1 MTDCQVPMH
10 KMNCVDFQDLLTD
23 YLDGALDARVR
34 AECAGHRL
42 ICRACREL
50 YNDVRDTVQM
60 MGSLAFVEGEAA
72 ELTGLENRIL
82 AATTAGEMLSCGEFD
97 RLIERYFDGVMLAPD
112 HQAFQ
117 GHFEHCH
124 KCRRLMAG
132 IEEAIEMCREVK
144 ELEVEM
150 PSTLPD
156 RIVSATVGKNTTPA
170 WGKASSYGLLA
181 ALAARVFDPQWAAA
195 GLILASLLFLVSVR
209 FGSFQSFATHANGRA
224 ERLMSELN
232 QTGEQARNSLARAS
246 FQLGNALT
254 TEQTAAPKPTPKVL
268 QPATVVT
275 EQAPPVAPTPNL
287 QKAVRYER
295 R

>member
-1 MTDCQVPMH
+1 MH
-10 KMNCVDFQDLLTD
+10 KMNCVDFQELLTD
-23 YLDGALDARVR
+23 YLDGALEARGR

-50 YNDVRDTVQM
+50 YNDVRETVQM

-72 ELTGLENRIL
+72 ELIGLETRIL

-117 GHFEHCH
+117 AHFEHCH

-150 PSTLPD
+150 PSSLPG
-156 RIVSATVGKNTTPA
+156 RIVSATVGKSATPA
-170 WGKASSYGLLA
+170 WLEASGYGMLA
-181 ALAARVFDPQWAAA
+181 ALAGRIFAPQWAAA
-195 GLILASLLFLVSVR
+195 GLILASILFLVSVR
-209 FGSFQSFATHANGRA
+209 FGSFESFAIHANGRA
-224 ERLMSELN
+224 GRLLSELN

-246 FQLGNALT
+246 FQLGNVLT
-254 TEQTAAPKPTPKVL
+254 TEQPKTPAPSPTPKVL
-268 QPATVVT
+268 QPAAVVT
-275 EQAPPVAPTPNL
+275 EKAPPAAPTPNL
-287 QKAVRYER
+287 QKAVQYER

>member
-1 MTDCQVPMH
+1 
-10 KMNCVDFQDLLTD
+10 MNCVDFQDLLSD

-42 ICRACREL
+42 ICRECREL
-50 YNDVRDTVQM
+50 YTDVRETVQM

-72 ELTGLENRIL
+72 ELTGLETRIL

-117 GHFEHCH
+117 AHFEHCH

-150 PSTLPD
+150 PSTLPE
-156 RIVSATVGKNTTPA
+156 RIVSATVGQQTKTF
-170 WGKASSYGLLA
+170 WSQFGGFGLLGTV
-181 ALAARVFDPQWAAA
+181 AARVFAPQWAAA
-195 GLILASLLFLVSVR
+195 WLILASILLLVSVR
-209 FGSFQSFATHANGRA
+209 FGSFESFASHANGRA
-224 ERLMSELN
+224 GRLLSEFN
-232 QTGEQARNSLARAS
+232 QTSEQARNSLARAS
-246 FQLGNALT
+246 FQLGHVLS
-254 TEQTAAPKPTPKVL
+254 TEQPKPSAPEPSPNPL
-268 QPATVVT
+268 QPATTVT
-275 EQAPPVAPTPNL
+275 EQAPQAAPSPKL
-287 QKAVRYER
+287 QKAVRYEQR
-295 R
+295 

>member
-1 MTDCQVPMH
+1 
-10 KMNCVDFQDLLTD
+10 MNCVDFQDLLTD
-23 YLDGALDARVR
+23 YLDGALDARGR

-42 ICRACREL
+42 ICRECREL

-60 MGSLAFVEGEAA
+60 MGSLAFVEGEPA
-72 ELTGLENRIL
+72 ELSGLENRIL

-144 ELEVEM
+144 EMEVEM

-156 RIVSATVGKNTTPA
+156 RIVSATVGK
-170 WGKASSYGLLA
+170 SSTSSWLSSGLMTGGSG
-181 ALAARVFDPQWAAA
+181 ALMAFAARFFAPQWAAA
-195 GLILASLLFLVSVR
+195 GLILASILFLVSVR
-209 FGSFQSFATHANGRA
+209 FGSFESFATHANGRA
-224 ERLMSELN
+224 GRLLSELN

-254 TEQTAAPKPTPKVL
+254 TEQQPAPTPNPAPKVL
-268 QPATVVT
+268 QPATALT
-275 EQAPPVAPTPNL
+275 EKAPQVAPTPNL
-287 QKAVRYER
+287 QRAVRFEQR
-295 R
+295 

>member
-1 MTDCQVPMH
+1 
-10 KMNCVDFQDLLTD
+10 MNCVDFQDLLTD

-42 ICRACREL
+42 ICRECREL

-60 MGSLAFVEGEAA
+60 MGSLAFVEGEPA
-72 ELTGLENRIL
+72 ELSGLETRIL

-117 GHFEHCH
+117 AHFEHCH

-144 ELEVEM
+144 ALEVEM
-150 PSTLPD
+150 PSSLPD
-156 RIVSATVGKNTTPA
+156 RIVSATTGKS
-170 WGKASSYGLLA
+170 ASPSRLKVNGYGLLA
-181 ALAARVFDPQWAAA
+181 ALAARVFVPQWAAA
-195 GLILASLLFLVSVR
+195 GLILASILFLVSVR

-224 ERLMSELN
+224 ERLLSELN

-246 FQLGNALT
+246 FQLGNVLA
-254 TEQTAAPKPTPKVL
+254 TEQAKPPAPKPSPRVL
-268 QPATVVT
+268 QPATVLT
-275 EQAPPVAPTPNL
+275 EPVPQVAPTPNL
-287 QKAVRYER
+287 QKAVRYEQR
-295 R
+295 

>member
-1 MTDCQVPMH
+1 
-10 KMNCVDFQDLLTD
+10 MNCVDFQDLLTD
-23 YLDGALDARVR
+23 YLDGMLDARVR

-42 ICRACREL
+42 ICRECREL

-60 MGSLAFVEGEAA
+60 MGSLAFVEGEAV
-72 ELTGLENRIL
+72 ELSGLETRIL

-117 GHFEHCH
+117 AHFEHCH

-132 IEEAIEMCREVK
+132 IEEAIEMCREIK

-156 RIVSATVGKNTTPA
+156 RIVSATIGKSATPS
-170 WGKASSYGLLA
+170 WLKASRYGTLA
-181 ALAARVFDPQWAAA
+181 ALAARVLDPQWAAA
-195 GLILASLLFLVSVR
+195 GLILASILFLVSVR

-224 ERLMSELN
+224 GRLISELN

-254 TEQTAAPKPTPKVL
+254 TEQTAAPAPKPTPKAL

-275 EQAPPVAPTPNL
+275 EQVPQVAPTPNL
-287 QKAVRYER
+287 QKAVRYEQR
-295 R
+295 

>member
-1 MTDCQVPMH
+1 
-10 KMNCVDFQDLLTD
+10 MNCLDFQDLLTD

-42 ICRACREL
+42 ICRECREL

-60 MGSLAFVEGEAA
+60 MGSLAFSEGEAA
-72 ELTGLENRIL
+72 ELSGLETRIL

-117 GHFEHCH
+117 AHFEHCH

-150 PSTLPD
+150 PSSLPD
-156 RIVSATVGKNTTPA
+156 RIVSATTGKRA
-170 WGKASSYGLLA
+170 ASSLMKYR
-181 ALAARVFDPQWAAA
+181 ALVPPAARVFAPQWAAA

-209 FGSFQSFATHANGRA
+209 FGSFERFATHANGRA
-224 ERLMSELN
+224 GRLLSELN

-246 FQLGNALT
+246 FQLGHALT
-254 TEQTAAPKPTPKVL
+254 TEEQPAPTPKPSPKVL
-268 QPATVVT
+268 QPATSLTEPIPQVT
-275 EQAPPVAPTPNL
+275 PTPNL
-287 QKAVRYER
+287 QRAVRYDQR
-295 R
+295 